1 MTTNFKLIL
10 SDKANI
16 VLKNGK
22 AKLVCQT
29 KYEQI
34 FKYRLTRESCII
46 LSLFDGTRTLDKIID
61 DVARLFNSGRNGA
74 AKIVDKAINSFHQYI
89 AETKAVTR
97 SLPTISEIIENVST
111 DALYA
116 EAGNVLDFPDSIY
129 YAATNKCCFK
139 CRYCYRDSDIS
150 IEEDE
155 YLSPVRWE
163 QLFKEVQQHS
173 RNSIV
178 FDVGGGEPFLRK
190 DLAELL
196 HLAKQHGLTTK
207 TSTKMELPEKTVR
220 ELKRINLDSLQVS
233 LDSNDPQITG
243 YLTGIKDSFLMAQK
257 TIDRA
262 NHYGVP
268 LKVNAVITKYNIDKI
283 PYLIEYL
290 EKKNIKKAS
299 LTKYIASCG
308 RNDTDLY
315 AAQDQYDRLDDFMYR
330 YNKKSPFIDIDYQY
344 SLGRATESIK
354 KEELPG
360 LRVKCGGGKEQLFIR
375 HDGIV
380 GFCDALL
387 YDDNIILG
395 DLKKQSI
402 SEVWKSDKVKKW
414 ITPNIG
420 DFVGTECH
428 SCKKFYTCFP
438 YRCFKRS
445 IIAYHTPFEKDP
457 FCPKGE
463 KMLCIM

>member
-1 MTTNFKLIL
+1 MTTKLKLIL

-16 VLKNGK
+16 VLKDGK
-22 AKLVCQT
+22 AKLVCET

-34 FKYRLTRESCII
+34 LKYRLTRESCII
-46 LSLFDGTRTLDKIID
+46 LSLFDGTKTLDKIID
-61 DVARLFNSGRNGA
+61 NVTQLFNSSKTSA
-74 AKIVDKAINSFHQYI
+74 EKIVDKVINSFHQYI
-89 AETKAVTR
+89 TETETTTR
-97 SLPTISEIIENVST
+97 SLPTTSEINEKIST
-111 DALYA
+111 NAVYA
-116 EAGNVLDFPDSIY
+116 ETDNVLDFPGSIY

-155 YLSPVRWE
+155 YLSLDRWE

-173 RNSIV
+173 KNSVV

-190 DLAELL
+190 DLVELL
-196 HLAKQHGLTTK
+196 HLAKQYGMITK

-233 LDSNDPQITG
+233 LDSNDPQIAN
-243 YLTGIKDSFLMAQK
+243 YLTGIKGSFFMAQK
-257 TIDRA
+257 TIDHA
-262 NHYGVP
+262 NYYGVP

-283 PYLIEYL
+283 PYLVEHL
-290 EKKNIKKAS
+290 EKNNIKKAS

-308 RNDTDLY
+308 RNDIDLY
-315 AAQDQYDRLDDFMYR
+315 ATQSQYDKLDDFIYQ
-330 YNKKSPFIDIDYQY
+330 YNKNSPFIDIDYQY
-344 SLGRATESIK
+344 SLGRAAESVK

-402 SEVWKSDKVKKW
+402 LEVWKSDEVKKW
-414 ITPNIG
+414 ITPNID
-420 DFVGTECH
+420 DFAGTECYT
-428 SCKKFYTCFP
+428 CKKFDTCFP

-445 IIAYHTPFEKDP
+445 IIAYNTPFEKDP